1 MGEIQLNCTQMHQL
15 NASQDLDLN
24 IKSAFEINSNGSN
37 ESTYYTPEQPRA
49 PMYIVIT
56 ATVFYIAIFLFGV
69 LGNILV
75 IVVIGFGRSMKTSVN
90 IFLLNLCIADLFIM
104 LVCMPT
110 ALTEIF
116 SMEAWYFGAFMC
128 KSTLFS
134 FFSQQFCRLLF
145 FFQNT
150 VFRNAIRM
158 LRSDITFGIRA
169 CLARLC

>member
-1 MGEIQLNCTQMHQL
+1 MGEIQLNCTQMHHS
-15 NASQDLDLN
+15 NASQDDLILS

-37 ESTYYTPEQPRA
+37 DTTYYTPEQPRA

-134 FFSQQFCRLLF
+134 FFRQLDLSSADSSQK
-145 FFQNT
+145 T
-150 VFRNAIRM
+150 IFRNAIRKSG
-158 LRSDITFGIRA
+158 SDPTFCGA
-169 CLARLC
+169 

>member
-15 NASQDLDLN
+15 NASQDDLNLN

-37 ESTYYTPEQPRA
+37 DSTYYTPEQPRA

-134 FFSQQFCRLLF
+134 FFSQLYLSSADS
-145 FFQNT
+145 FQKT
-150 VFRNAIRM
+150 ILRVS
-158 LRSDITFGIRA
+158 RSDPIYYWAWSGSY
-169 CLARLC
+169 LQ